1 MYFLLIINIRN
12 KIILLHF
19 MALLEP
25 GRDGLLFLD
34 RDGPPGPDWNGPVE
48 IREKKG
54 QVLLD

>member
-1 MYFLLIINIRN
+1 
-12 KIILLHF
+12 

-34 RDGPPGPDWNGPVE
+34 RDGPPVPDWNGPVE